1 MNVVWRD
8 EDLDKGS
15 KNGEE
20 IDFRDVVQV
29 VYVLLG
35 DQNIFI

>member
-1 MNVVWRD
+1 MNVAWRD

-20 IDFRDVVQV
+20 TDFRDVVQV
-29 VYVLLG
+29 AHVPSG
-35 DQNIFI
+35 D